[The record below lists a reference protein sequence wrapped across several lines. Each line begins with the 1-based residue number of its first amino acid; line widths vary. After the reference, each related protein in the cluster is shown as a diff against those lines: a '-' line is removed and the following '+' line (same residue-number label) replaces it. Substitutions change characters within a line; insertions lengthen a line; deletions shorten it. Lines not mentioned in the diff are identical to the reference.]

1 MRPLL
6 RPDVEALERPRFRAV
21 TSEDTYVVA
30 ESLLCEDC
38 VNRHNTVES
47 RVFFVATDDG
57 DVVGW
62 THLDL
67 LQVDKLQSS
76 AKPTIGVRESYRR
89 HGVGSK
95 LIERGTGR
103 AEANGYRKLYN
114 SVPSTRW

>member
-1 MRPLL
+1 M
-6 RPDVEALERPRFRAV
+6 EALERPRFRAV

-30 ESLLCEDC
+30 ESLLYEDC

-67 LQVDKLQSS
+67 LQVDTPEQ
-76 AKPTIGVRESYRR
+76 RETDRR
-89 HGVGSK
+89 RPRVVPAPRRRKQTHRAGDRLG
-95 LIERGTGR
+95 RGQRLPETVQQR
-103 AEANGYRKLYN
+103 PVDEVMMTYT
-114 SVPSTRW
+114 V

>member
-1 MRPLL
+1 M
-6 RPDVEALERPRFRAV
+6 
-21 TSEDTYVVA
+21 T
-30 ESLLCEDC
+30 
-38 VNRHNTVES
+38 

-62 THLDL
+62 THTVGHTYVNVLVDVREHASRRPRNSHRSGGITCVRQYHLDL

-76 AKPTIGVRESYRR
+76 AKLTVGVRESYRR

-95 LIERGTGR
+95 LIERGTGW

-114 SVPSTRW
+114 SVPSTR

>member
-76 AKPTIGVRESYRR
+76 AKLTVGVRESYRR

-114 SVPSTRW
+114 SVPSTR